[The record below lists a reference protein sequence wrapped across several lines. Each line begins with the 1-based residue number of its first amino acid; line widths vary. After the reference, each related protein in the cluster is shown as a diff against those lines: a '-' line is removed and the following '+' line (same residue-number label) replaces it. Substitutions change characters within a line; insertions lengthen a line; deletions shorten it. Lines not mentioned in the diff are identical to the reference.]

1 MIDTF
6 KLILGSLYSKYGAID
21 EVVALSQLL
30 DILIVNETKKEMI
43 KWKNGNQ

>member
-30 DILIVNETKKEMI
+30 DNLIYEEQLKYEG
-43 KWKNGNQ
+43 GNIYES